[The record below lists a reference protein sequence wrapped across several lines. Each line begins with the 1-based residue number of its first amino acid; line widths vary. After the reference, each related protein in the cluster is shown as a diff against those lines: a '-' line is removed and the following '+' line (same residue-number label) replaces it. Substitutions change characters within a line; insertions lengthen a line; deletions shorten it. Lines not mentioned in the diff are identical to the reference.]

1 MREYETTFK
10 EGLKRG
16 LRRFDTNPNNEEWLV
31 ECHNLEPME
40 DGLRAHETITLIGAA
55 EDFFLLTES
64 GDYIL
69 TEDGDRIII

>member
-1 MREYETTFK
+1 MKEFETTFK

-16 LRRFDTNPNNEEWLV
+16 LRKFDTNPNNEEWLV

-55 EDFFLLTES
+55 ADFFLLMES
-64 GDYIL
+64 GDRIL
-69 TEDGDRIII
+69 LENGDKIII

>member
-1 MREYETTFK
+1 MKEFEATFK

-16 LRRFDTNPNNEEWLV
+16 LRKFDTNPNNEEWLV

-55 EDFFLLTES
+55 DDFLLLLES
-64 GDYIL
+64 GDKIL
-69 TEDGDRIII
+69 LESDDNIII